1 MVTAGVYLIAR
12 MHPLFELAPTA
23 ADVGAIVGCLT
34 LLVAGTIAIAV
45 TDLKRVIA
53 YSTMSQIGYM
63 IMAVSSA
70 AYAAG
75 MFHMMTHAFFKA
87 LLFMAAGSVIAAMAG
102 TQDLDKM
109 GGFRRAMPF
118 TFGCMVVGG
127 LALSGIPPFSG
138 FFSKDEILGVL
149 LERGDWHVGL
159 AVAGYLGALLT
170 AIYTF
175 RMIFRAFLG
184 EPVAQA
190 RELEL
195 GHLYHAPEHTNPATG
210 EVEDTD
216 VGFPGADHHIAER
229 EGTMK
234 IAMAALAIL
243 AVIGGLVQIPHVNES
258 LHHFLEPTFA
268 DSRLY
273 EELAP
278 SGTSTII
285 GMLIGGALGALGIF
299 IAYLLWVKHPERP
312 AAIQARLSGLHRFFV
327 HKWYFDELINGA
339 FVRPAAW
346 IGRFSSSRIERGLVN
361 GVFVDGASG
370 AVRAASAA
378 VRGVQTGY
386 LRYYAALLLFG
397 LTGLGAYFLI
407 SA

>member
-1 MVTAGVYLIAR
+1 
-12 MHPLFELAPTA
+12 
-23 ADVGAIVGCLT
+23 
-34 LLVAGTIAIAV
+34 
-45 TDLKRVIA
+45 VIA

-75 MFHMMTHAFFKA
+75 MFHLMTHAFFKA

-127 LALSGIPPFSG
+127 LALAGIPPFSG
-138 FFSKDEILGVL
+138 FFSKDEILAL
-149 LERGDWHVGL
+149 LIERGDWHIGL
-159 AVAGYLGALLT
+159 AVAGYIGALLT

-184 EPVAQA
+184 EPVEQA
-190 RELEL
+190 RELEH

-234 IAMAALAIL
+234 IAMAGLAIL
-243 AVIGGLVQIPHVNES
+243 ATVGGVVQIPKVNES
-258 LHHFLEPTFA
+258 LHHFLEPAFH
-268 DSRLY
+268 DSRFY
-273 EELAP
+273 EELEPA
-278 SGTSTII
+278 GGMVLLGMAI
-285 GMLIGGALGALGIF
+285 GAGLGLLGIF
-299 IAYLLWVKHPERP
+299 IAYQLWVVHPERP
-312 AAIQARLSGLHRFFV
+312 AAIRARFGALYRLFV
-327 HKWYFDELINGA
+327 NKWYFDEA
-339 FVRPAAW
+339 FDRMFVRPGAW
-346 IGRFSSSRIERGLVN
+346 IGRFANSTIERGLVN
-361 GVFVDGASG
+361 GALVGGASG

-378 VRGVQTGY
+378 VRGIQTGY
-386 LRYYAALLLFG
+386 LRYYAALLLVG